1 MWPIFALYV
10 LLFFSLVPPWFGY
23 VTPNL
28 FSWFYT
34 CFLCYSHAHTHTH
47 QLFVFFILYARACT
61 QTRTHKH
68 KHTHKHTQTHTQ
80 THTNTHKHTHSVIA
94 LIKDVP
100 DVGGDRYFEIKTLSV
115 RLGAPAV
122 SFFVFFVLF

>member
-1 MWPIFALYV
+1 MHIHTHTNFLY
-10 LLFFSLVPPWFGY
+10 SL
-23 VTPNL
+23 
-28 FSWFYT
+28 FYT
-34 CFLCYSHAHTHTH
+34 HVHAHRHAHTNTNTHTN
-47 QLFVFFILYARACT
+47 
-61 QTRTHKH
+61 
-68 KHTHKHTQTHTQ
+68 TQTHTQ

-122 SFFVFFVLF
+122 SFCVFFVLF